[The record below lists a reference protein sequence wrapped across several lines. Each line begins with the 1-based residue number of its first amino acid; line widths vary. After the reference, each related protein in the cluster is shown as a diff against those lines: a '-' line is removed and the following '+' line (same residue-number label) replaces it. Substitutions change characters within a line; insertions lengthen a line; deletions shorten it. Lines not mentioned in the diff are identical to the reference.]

1 MTNKNKRIILV
12 TGASRGV
19 GKGIAEGIAQPNDII
34 ICAARSLK
42 KGTTVSQFG
51 FDVKSSLQETV
62 EGIEKKQDAKAKA
75 VAKPKTGNPDPKKAA
90 AKRVG
95 ELCRLADGTL
105 AGAAVRKGAPVAKT
119 RVVSGLNPVR
129 NDARVG
135 LHNGYWQ

>member
-62 EGIEKKQDAKAKA
+62 EGIEKKQA
-75 VAKPKTGNPDPKKAA
+75 TGIPRDETVMIA
-90 AKRVG
+90 
-95 ELCRLADGTL
+95 
-105 AGAAVRKGAPVAKT
+105 
-119 RVVSGLNPVR
+119 
-129 NDARVG
+129 
-135 LHNGYWQ
+135 NGMLITQVHST

>member
-62 EGIEKKQDAKAKA
+62 EGIEKLLKLNMRNFE
-75 VAKPKTGNPDPKKAA
+75 VNT
-90 AKRVG
+90 
-95 ELCRLADGTL
+95 LIGTIL
-105 AGAAVRKGAPVAKT
+105 ISNLER
-119 RVVSGLNPVR
+119 
-129 NDARVG
+129 
-135 LHNGYWQ
+135 